1 MKKNLINSKALSK
14 LFMVLVTIFM
24 FTTTVFAAETD
35 IAIYINGK
43 HAPVPSSM
51 GLPFIDSQ
59 ARTQVPLR
67 FVSESLGHKVEW
79 DEKKQQAKIDGG
91 NVVVTVGSYDVKTPN
106 GTIKM
111 DTKAVKKDDRV
122 FVPVRFISEALGH
135 KVDYKYANG
144 VNCVMISTGDGVVL
158 PEESKPNIDSDNVM
172 SYVPD
177 PNQWGY
183 DDTTKHWILFD
194 KFGYN
199 TLNTK
204 TRAAGTPWMDDIKY
218 LSSLMGTYMQVA
230 FAQDGMLA
238 PGNYTSGGENEHG
251 DPGSYTYITEFDA
264 YPESRVV
271 ATRLWP
277 DGSPLNDYSEEEI
290 FLHNLFVECVRYF
303 SQSPSDGN
311 QIIAYVNGQVAKNK
325 YPEFNTPMTFG
336 QTTVVFDKVNKT
348 GFGFKVIFNEWPDSI
363 VK

>member
-1 MKKNLINSKALSK
+1 MMKQVKLKTLSK
-14 LFMVLVTIFM
+14 LFMVLAAIFM
-24 FTTTVFAAETD
+24 FSVTVFAAETD

-43 HAPVPSSM
+43 HAPIQSSM

-79 DEKKQQAKIDGG
+79 DEKKQQVNIDGG
-91 NVVVTVGSYDVKTPN
+91 SVVVTVGSYDVKTPN

-111 DTKAVKKDDRV
+111 DTKAVKKNDRV

-135 KVDYKYANG
+135 TVEYKYANG
-144 VNCVMISTGDGVVL
+144 VNCVMITTGDSVVL
-158 PEESKPNIDSDNVM
+158 PNDNQINVDTDNVM

-183 DDTTKHWILFD
+183 NDTTKHWILFD

-204 TRAAGTPWMDDIKY
+204 TRAAGTSWTEDLQY
-218 LSSLMGTYMQVA
+218 LTSLMGTYMQVA
-230 FAQDGMLA
+230 FAQNGTLA
-238 PGNYTSGGENEHG
+238 PGSYLTGCESTTG
-251 DPGSYTYITEFDA
+251 DANSYTYITRYSEYA
-264 YPESRVV
+264 ESRIVG
-271 ATRLWP
+271 TRFWP
-277 DGSPLNDYSEEEI
+277 LKSASEYSKSQI
-290 FLHNLFVECVRYF
+290 FIHNLFMESVRYF

-311 QIIAYVNGQVAKNK
+311 QIIAYINGQVAKNK

-336 QTTVVFDKVNKT
+336 ETTVVFERGIHS
-348 GFGFKVIFNEWPDSI
+348 GFGFTVCFNEWPSEI
-363 VK
+363 IK